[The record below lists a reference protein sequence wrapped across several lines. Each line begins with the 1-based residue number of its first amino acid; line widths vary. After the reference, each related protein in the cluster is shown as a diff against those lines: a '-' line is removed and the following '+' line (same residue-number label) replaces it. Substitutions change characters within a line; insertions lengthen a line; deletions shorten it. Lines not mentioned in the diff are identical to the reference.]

1 MFKKFFFDLISYFLK
16 FHKNYLY
23 NSYFNNYEIDST
35 FRFNGDGI
43 RFYGKGKIKIGKNSY
58 VGSYSSIQAFDGCVV
73 TIGSNCRV
81 SHNVKIYTQS
91 AESDQDFSNSQNL
104 KAKMGDVWI
113 GDNVWIGAN
122 VFINPG
128 IKIGDNSIIGANS
141 VITKNVEDFSIV
153 GGVPAKLIRY
163 KLINE

>member
-1 MFKKFFFDLISYFLK
+1 MFKKILFDLISYFLT
-16 FHKNYLY
+16 FHKKYIY
-23 NSYFNNYEIDST
+23 NSFFNLYEIDRT

-43 RFYGKGKIKIGKNSY
+43 IFYGKGKIKIGKNSY
-58 VGSYSSIQAFDGCVV
+58 VGSYSSIQAFDGCKVS
-73 TIGSNCRV
+73 IGSNCRI

-91 AESDQDFSNSQNL
+91 AEPDQDFSDSKNL

-128 IKIGDNSIIGANS
+128 IKIGHNSIIGANS
-141 VITKNVEDFSIV
+141 VVTKDVEDFSIV

-163 KLINE
+163 KLIND